1 MEGIEII
8 DLVDDKLVLKL
19 NIELYP
25 LNSIYA
31 AAYVFLEDAYF
42 IMDKEEDKF
51 VKVSIIS
58 KGKSLEQLKLDF
70 YNELINFNHYFIHLE
85 SNKDVVRMIIER
97 ALFSANPSLVEESE
111 KQEIQNLLK
120 ELEKEDDPEIKDI
133 VKELRKDAQDKTSA
147 E

>member
-19 NIELYP
+19 NLELYP

-51 VKVSIIS
+51 VRVSIVS

-133 VKELRKDAQDKTSA
+133 VKELRKDANDKTSP